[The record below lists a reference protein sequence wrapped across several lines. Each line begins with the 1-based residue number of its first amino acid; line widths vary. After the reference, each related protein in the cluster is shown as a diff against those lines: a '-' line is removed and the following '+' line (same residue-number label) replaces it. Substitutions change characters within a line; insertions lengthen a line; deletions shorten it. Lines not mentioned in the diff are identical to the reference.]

1 MGLECFPQWM
11 VLLFLENGRMTY
23 IINMVLIFIPMV
35 KGTKGKYLMVWK
47 KGMVLC
53 IILMAMFMQANGQK
67 IVKRGMDS

>member
-1 MGLECFPQWM
+1 MGLECFPPSM

-23 IINMVLIFIPMV
+23 IINMGLIFIPMV

-47 KGMVLC
+47 KGMVPC
-53 IILMAMFMQANGQK
+53 IILMATFTQGNGHK